1 LRKSNEKL
9 GNCAIIRKGGDE
21 SAMEEQVINQEQ
33 DNKSK
38 MTFNDVLVML
48 LSALY
53 VWDWLEYPGLTV
65 SRVVAVAVLAIWWTL
80 FVLKLVKR

>member
-1 LRKSNEKL
+1 M
-9 GNCAIIRKGGDE
+9 IRKGGDE
-21 SAMEEQVINQEQ
+21 TDMEEEMSQLQNNQ
-33 DNKSK
+33 SK
-38 MTFNDVLVML
+38 LKFTDVLVLL

-53 VWDWLEYPGLTV
+53 VWDWLEYPGLHV

>member
-1 LRKSNEKL
+1 
-9 GNCAIIRKGGDE
+9 
-21 SAMEEQVINQEQ
+21 MEEPEVNQGN
-33 DNKSK
+33 DNRPKV
-38 MTFNDVLVML
+38 TFTDVLVLL

-53 VWDWLEYPGLTV
+53 VWDWLEYPGLHV

>member
-1 LRKSNEKL
+1 
-9 GNCAIIRKGGDE
+9 
-21 SAMEEQVINQEQ
+21 MEEQEVNQKQ
-33 DNKSK
+33 DNQSK
-38 MTFNDVLVML
+38 VTFTDVLVLL

-53 VWDWLEYPGLTV
+53 VWDWLEYPGLHV

>member
-1 LRKSNEKL
+1 
-9 GNCAIIRKGGDE
+9 
-21 SAMEEQVINQEQ
+21 MEEQEVKQVQ
-33 DNKSK
+33 DNQNKV
-38 MTFNDVLVML
+38 TFTDVLVLL

-53 VWDWLEYPGLTV
+53 VWDWLEYPGLHV

>member
-1 LRKSNEKL
+1 MA
-9 GNCAIIRKGGDE
+9 NCDIIRKGGDE
-21 SAMEEQVINQEQ
+21 SDMEEQEVNQGN
-33 DNKSK
+33 DNRSK
-38 MTFNDVLVML
+38 VTFTDVLVLL

-53 VWDWLEYPGLTV
+53 VWDWLEYPGLHV

>member
-1 LRKSNEKL
+1 M
-9 GNCAIIRKGGDE
+9 IRKGGDE
-21 SAMEEQVINQEQ
+21 SDMEDQEMNQVQNNQA
-33 DNKSK
+33 KV
-38 MTFNDVLVML
+38 TFTDVLVLL

-53 VWDWLEYPGLTV
+53 VWDWLEYPGLHV